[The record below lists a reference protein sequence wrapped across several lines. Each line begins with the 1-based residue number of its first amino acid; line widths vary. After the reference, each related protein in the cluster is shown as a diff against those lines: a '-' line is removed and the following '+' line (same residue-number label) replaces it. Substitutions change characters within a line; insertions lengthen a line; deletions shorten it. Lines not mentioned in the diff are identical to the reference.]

1 MHPRTLAAI
10 TLAATLC
17 ACAGADEPAEEP
29 IAPEPEPVA
38 EPAPPPPAPA
48 PEDDRARAIRLA
60 EEFVRAQGYADA
72 PPSVPESEIVHEGIE
87 GTIADRR
94 NTLDPHAV
102 SASGQ
107 GEEWMVFFRYV
118 DPRYED
124 RGRALRLQAG
134 RPPSF
139 VHQDVILSAID

>member
-1 MHPRTLAAI
+1 MRRLGILGLAVVLGCGGPEDA
-10 TLAATLC
+10 
-17 ACAGADEPAEEP
+17 PEES
-29 IAPEPEPVA
+29 IAPEPVTEP
-38 EPAPPPPAPA
+38 EREAPPPPPA
-48 PEDDRARAIRLA
+48 PEDDRARAIRIA

-87 GTIADRR
+87 GAIADRQ

-118 DPRYED
+118 DPRHGD

-139 VHQDVILSAID
+139 VHQDVVLSAID